1 MLLRPLRQLTQ
12 RGTDR
17 SEKPLNLALQG
28 GGAHGAFTWGV
39 LDRLL
44 EDDRPRFASVSGTSA
59 GAMNAAVLAAGLM
72 EDGRDGARAKL
83 EAFWRG
89 VSEAARLSPLARH
102 PLDLRGE
109 APGGSWSTNHLA
121 FDALTRYFSPYQLNP
136 LDFNPLRDLLGELV
150 DFKRLRRQSPLR
162 LFIAAT
168 EVSSGEARIFE
179 TQEVLIDAVLAS
191 ACLPHLHKA
200 VKVGRRYYWDGGYSA
215 NPAILPLVRD
225 GLAEDTLLVQIDP
238 TREAALPTKAPEIL
252 GRLNR
257 IVFNAPLRREIELIE
272 QSRALAREGLT
283 FGGRQRR
290 RVARHRF
297 HHIEAARVTA
307 DLDPVSK
314 LTPDWD
320 FVCHLRDGGRAAA
333 EAWLQK
339 YVAMVGRRSTV
350 NLAAKFLE
358 PVRTRTANRG
368 TQRSPRRR
376 STG

>member
-1 MLLRPLRQLTQ
+1 MLLTPLQRLT
-12 RGTDR
+12 RRRVDR
-17 SEKPLNLALQG
+17 SAKLLNLALQG

-44 EDDRPRFASVSGTSA
+44 QDDRTRFASVSGTSA

-72 EDGRDGARAKL
+72 EEGRDGARAKL

-102 PLDLRGE
+102 PLDLRGD
-109 APGGSWSTNHLA
+109 AQGGSWSTNHLA
-121 FDALTRYFSPYQLNP
+121 FDAITRYFSPYQLNP

-150 DFKRLRRQSPLR
+150 NFKRLRRQSPLR

-179 TQEVLIDAVLAS
+179 TSEISIDAVLAS

-215 NPAILPLVRD
+215 NPAILPLVHG

-272 QSRALAREGLT
+272 QSRALASEGLT
-283 FGGRQRR
+283 IGGRQRR

-307 DLDPVSK
+307 GLDPASK

-320 FVCHLRDGGRAAA
+320 FVCHLREAGRDAA
-333 EAWLQK
+333 ETWLQTH
-339 YVAMVGRRSTV
+339 VAMVGRRSTV
-350 NLAAKFLE
+350 DLAAKFLQ
-358 PVRTRTANRG
+358 PARPKSGNRSKRRGANG
-368 TQRSPRRR
+368 
-376 STG
+376 